1 VTSVRSSVYCVSGI
15 VLTSPRG
22 DVVVVVAINGAV
34 PKAAGGAAIAVTIAA
49 ALEVSG
55 KGVRCARGAVCD
67 IVAGA
72 VPKAAGGAA
81 IAVTIAAALE
91 VSGKGVRCIL
101 FARTEK
107 ARGAVCDIVAWAEM
121 AIDQIYYTENN
132 FVVLFRPRHTYLL
145 CQAMLQPFARPSSQ
159 SPVLVIFFFNSTL

>member
-1 VTSVRSSVYCVSGI
+1 LEVNGKDGGAKGGGGR
-15 VLTSPRG
+15 RH
-22 DVVVVVAINGAV
+22 GAV

-55 KGVRCARGAVCD
+55 KGVRC
-67 IVAGA
+67 
-72 VPKAAGGAA
+72 
-81 IAVTIAAALE
+81 
-91 VSGKGVRCIL
+91 
-101 FARTEK
+101 